1 MKKSSERSSELRWT
15 VYTHIFTMVK
25 LRNEFGLYF
34 VRITVLK
41 IGDVMPSDDVIII
54 LIETSVYRML
64 LRS

>member
-1 MKKSSERSSELRWT
+1 M
-15 VYTHIFTMVK
+15 YTHIFTMVK